1 MKIASNTKL
10 ITRNNKIGRY
20 TTFASLAVL
29 GVGLYISFT
38 AQEAFSWSLGALVI
52 GFLLS
57 QVGLTY
63 SSKFGKSPRP
73 DESLTQALKGLEDKF
88 TLYHY
93 ESPTNHL
100 LVGPAGVWVL
110 LPYFQ
115 AGTIRYNA
123 AKNRWTQKGGN
134 FFLKAFGQES
144 LGRPDTEIQYGINET
159 RKFLEKQLPGTELPE
174 IRAALLF
181 FNEKTELAVEGAPY
195 PAIKAD
201 KAKEF
206 FRKRVKDMGIAPDL
220 LAQILAVL
228 PPGE

>member
-20 TTFASLAVL
+20 TTFASLAIL
-29 GVGLYISFT
+29 GIGLYISFT
-38 AQEAFSWSLGALVI
+38 APEAFSWSLGALVI

-73 DESLTQALKGLEDKF
+73 DESQTQALKGLEDKF

-134 FFLKAFGQES
+134 FFLKAFGQEN

-201 KAKEF
+201 KAKDF

-220 LAQILAVL
+220 LAKILAVL

>member
-10 ITRNNKIGRY
+10 ITRNSKIGRY

-29 GVGLYISFT
+29 GIGLYISFT
-38 AQEAFSWSLGALVI
+38 APEAFSWSLGALVI

-134 FFLKAFGQES
+134 FFLKMFGQEN

-201 KAKEF
+201 KAKDF

-220 LAQILAVL
+220 LAKILAVL

>member
-10 ITRNNKIGRY
+10 ITRNSKIGRY

-38 AQEAFSWSLGALVI
+38 SPEAFSWSLGALVI

-134 FFLKAFGQES
+134 FFLKMFGQEN

-201 KAKEF
+201 KAKDF

-220 LAQILAVL
+220 LAKILAVL

>member
-10 ITRNNKIGRY
+10 ITRNSKIGRY

-29 GVGLYISFT
+29 GIGLYISFT
-38 AQEAFSWSLGALVI
+38 APEAFSWSLGALVI

-134 FFLKAFGQES
+134 FFLKAFGQEN

-159 RKFLEKQLPGTELPE
+159 RKFLEKQLPGAELPE

-201 KAKEF
+201 KAKDF

-220 LAQILAVL
+220 LAKILAVL

>member
-10 ITRNNKIGRY
+10 ISRNQKIARY

-29 GVGLYISFT
+29 GIGLYISFT
-38 AQEAFSWSLGALVI
+38 SPAAFNWSLGALVI

-57 QVGLTY
+57 QVGMTY
-63 SSKFGKSPRP
+63 SNKFGKSPRP
-73 DESLTQALKGLEDKF
+73 DEAITQSLKGLEDKF

-93 ESPTNHL
+93 EGPTNHL
-100 LVGPAGVWVL
+100 LVGPSGVWAL

-123 AKNRWTQKGGN
+123 AKKRWTQKGGN

-144 LGRPDTEIQYGINET
+144 LGRPDLEVQYAVNET
-159 RKFLEKQLPGTELPE
+159 KKFLEKQLPETELPE
-174 IRAALLF
+174 IHAALIF
-181 FNEKTELAVEGAPY
+181 YNKKVELEIEEAPY
-195 PAIKAD
+195 PAVTGEKS
-201 KAKEF
+201 KEF
-206 FRKRVKDMGIAPDL
+206 FRKRIKDSGISADL
-220 LAQILAVL
+220 LAKIQAVL

>member
-38 AQEAFSWSLGALVI
+38 APEAFSWSLGALVI

>member
-38 AQEAFSWSLGALVI
+38 APQAFSWSLGALVI

-115 AGTIRYNA
+115 AGTIHYNA

-134 FFLKAFGQES
+134 FFLKMFGQES
-144 LGRPDTEIQYGINET
+144 FGRPDAEIQYGINET
-159 RKFLEKQLPGTELPE
+159 KKFLEKQLPGTELPE

>member
-20 TTFASLAVL
+20 TTFASLAIL
-29 GVGLYISFT
+29 GIGLYISFT
-38 AQEAFSWSLGALVI
+38 APEAFSWSLGALVI

-134 FFLKAFGQES
+134 FFLKMFGQEN

-201 KAKEF
+201 KAKDF

-220 LAQILAVL
+220 LAKILAVL

>member
-1 MKIASNTKL
+1 M
-10 ITRNNKIGRY
+10 
-20 TTFASLAVL
+20 
-29 GVGLYISFT
+29 
-38 AQEAFSWSLGALVI
+38 
-52 GFLLS
+52 
-57 QVGLTY
+57 
-63 SSKFGKSPRP
+63 
-73 DESLTQALKGLEDKF
+73 
-88 TLYHY
+88 
-93 ESPTNHL
+93 
-100 LVGPAGVWVL
+100 WVL

-134 FFLKAFGQES
+134 FFLKAFGQEN

-201 KAKEF
+201 KAKDF

-220 LAQILAVL
+220 LAKILAVL

>member
-38 AQEAFSWSLGALVI
+38 APEAFSWSLGALVI

-220 LAQILAVL
+220 LAQILAIL

>member
-20 TTFASLAVL
+20 TTFASLAIL
-29 GVGLYISFT
+29 GIGLYISFT
-38 AQEAFSWSLGALVI
+38 APEAFSWSLGALVI

-134 FFLKAFGQES
+134 FFLKAFGQEN

-201 KAKEF
+201 KAKDF

-220 LAQILAVL
+220 LAKILAVL

>member
-20 TTFASLAVL
+20 TTFASLAIL
-29 GVGLYISFT
+29 GIGLYISFT
-38 AQEAFSWSLGALVI
+38 APEAFSWSLGALVI

-134 FFLKAFGQES
+134 FFLKAFGQEN

-181 FNEKTELAVEGAPY
+181 FNEKTELAVEGTPY

>member
-20 TTFASLAVL
+20 TTFASLAIL
-29 GVGLYISFT
+29 GIGLYISFT
-38 AQEAFSWSLGALVI
+38 APEAFSWSLGALVI

-134 FFLKAFGQES
+134 FFLKAFGQEN

-159 RKFLEKQLPGTELPE
+159 RKFLEKQLPDTELPE

-201 KAKEF
+201 KAKDF

-220 LAQILAVL
+220 LAKILAVL

>member
-20 TTFASLAVL
+20 TTFASLAIL
-29 GVGLYISFT
+29 GIGLYISFT
-38 AQEAFSWSLGALVI
+38 APEAFSWSLGALVI

-134 FFLKAFGQES
+134 FFLKMFGQEN

-181 FNEKTELAVEGAPY
+181 FNVKTELAVEGAPY

-201 KAKEF
+201 KAKDF

-220 LAQILAVL
+220 LAKILAVL

>member
-10 ITRNNKIGRY
+10 ITRNSKIGRY

-29 GVGLYISFT
+29 GIGLYISFT
-38 AQEAFSWSLGALVI
+38 APEAFSWSLGALVI

-134 FFLKAFGQES
+134 FFLKAFGQEN

-201 KAKEF
+201 KAKDF

-220 LAQILAVL
+220 LAKILAVL

>member
-10 ITRNNKIGRY
+10 IDRNQKIARY
-20 TTFASLAVL
+20 TTFGSLAIL
-29 GVGLYISFT
+29 GIGLYISFT
-38 AQEAFSWSLGALVI
+38 SPEAFSWSLGALVI

-57 QVGLTY
+57 QVGMTY
-63 SSKFGKSPRP
+63 SNKFGKSPRP
-73 DESLTQALKGLEDKF
+73 DEAITASLKGLEDRF

-93 ESPTNHL
+93 EGPTNHL
-100 LVGPAGVWVL
+100 LVGPSGVWAL

-144 LGRPDTEIQYGINET
+144 LGRPDLEVQYAINET
-159 RKFLEKQLPGTELPE
+159 KRFLEKTLPDTELPE
-174 IRAALLF
+174 VHAALIF
-181 FNEKTELAVEGAPY
+181 YNEKATLEIEGAPY
-195 PAIKAD
+195 PALTRD

-206 FRKRVKDMGIAPDL
+206 FRKRIKDNGIPADMV
-220 LAQILAVL
+220 AKIQGAL

>member
-29 GVGLYISFT
+29 GIGLYISFT
-38 AQEAFSWSLGALVI
+38 APQAFSWSLGALVI

-144 LGRPDTEIQYGINET
+144 LGRPDIETQYAINEVK
-159 RKFLEKQLPGTELPE
+159 KFLEKQLPDVELPE
-174 IRAALLF
+174 IHAALIF
-181 FNEKTELAVEGAPY
+181 FNKKVELDVEGAPY
-195 PAIKAD
+195 PAIMAD

-220 LAQILAVL
+220 LAKILSVL

>member
-10 ITRNNKIGRY
+10 ITRNSNIGRY

-38 AQEAFSWSLGALVI
+38 SPEAFSWSLGALVI

-134 FFLKAFGQES
+134 FFLKMFGQEN

-201 KAKEF
+201 KAKDF

-220 LAQILAVL
+220 LAKILAVL

>member
-38 AQEAFSWSLGALVI
+38 APEAFSWSLGALVI

-134 FFLKAFGQES
+134 FFLKAFGQEN

-159 RKFLEKQLPGTELPE
+159 RKFLEKQLPDTELPE

-201 KAKEF
+201 KAKDF

-220 LAQILAVL
+220 LAKILAVL